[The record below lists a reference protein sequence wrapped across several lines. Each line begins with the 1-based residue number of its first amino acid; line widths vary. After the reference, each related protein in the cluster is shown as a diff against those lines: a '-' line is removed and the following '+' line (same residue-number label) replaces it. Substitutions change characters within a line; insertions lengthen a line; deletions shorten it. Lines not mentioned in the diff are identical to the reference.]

1 MANILLTL
9 IVAFT
14 IKVADQTLSPKYY
27 MITYQDGQRET
38 VMVSKDNHICPTHC
52 KVEHAHKVSLCDNEQ
67 CDYIGLP
74 ENYTDAQETSNN
86 NFSLYCRGKE
96 IMFFEQIQRNQPN
109 NNKKKGNV
117 IKLF

>member
-14 IKVADQTLSPKYY
+14 IKIADKNLSPKHY
-27 MITYQDGQRET
+27 MITYQDGQREE
-38 VMVSKDNHICPTHC
+38 VVVSKDNHICPTHC
-52 KVEHAHKVSLCDNEQ
+52 KVEHAHKVSICDNDQ
-67 CDYIGLP
+67 CEHI
-74 ENYTDAQETSNN
+74 EKNFVINKQETSNN

-96 IMFFEQIQRNQPN
+96 IMFFEQIQREQP
-109 NNKKKGNV
+109 NKKKGNV

>member
-67 CDYIGLP
+67 CDYI
-74 ENYTDAQETSNN
+74 EKSFVINKQETSNN

-96 IMFFEQIQRNQPN
+96 IMFFEHIQRNQPN

>member
-1 MANILLTL
+1 MTNILLTL

-14 IKVADQTLSPKYY
+14 MKIADKTLSPKYY

-38 VMVSKDNHICPTHC
+38 VVVSKNDHICPGHC
-52 KVEHAHKVSLCDNEQ
+52 QVEHAHKVSICDNSQ
-67 CDYIGLP
+67 CEHIEKSFVINKQKKD
-74 ENYTDAQETSNN
+74 DNN

-96 IMFFEQIQRNQPN
+96 IMLFEQIQREETIKK
-109 NNKKKGNV
+109 KKKGNS

>member
-67 CDYIGLP
+67 CDSI
-74 ENYTDAQETSNN
+74 EKSFVINKQETSNN
-86 NFSLYCRGKE
+86 NFSLYRRGKE
-96 IMFFEQIQRNQPN
+96 IMFFEQIQRNQPD

>member
-1 MANILLTL
+1 MTNIIFTI
-9 IVAFT
+9 IVALGL
-14 IKVADQTLSPKYY
+14 KVADWALGPTYY

-52 KVEHAHKVSLCDNEQ
+52 KVEHAHKVSICDDEQ
-67 CDYIGLP
+67 CDYI
-74 ENYTDAQETSNN
+74 EKSFIINKQETSNN

-96 IMFFEQIQRNQPN
+96 IMFFEQIQKKQP
-109 NNKKKGNV
+109 NNKKKGNI